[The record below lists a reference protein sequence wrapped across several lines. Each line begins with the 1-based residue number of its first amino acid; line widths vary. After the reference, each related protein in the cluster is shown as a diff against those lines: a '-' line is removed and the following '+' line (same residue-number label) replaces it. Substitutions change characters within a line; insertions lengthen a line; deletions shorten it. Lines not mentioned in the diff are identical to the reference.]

1 MAHECILDLREL
13 TARTGVTAEDVAK
26 RLIDYGFHAP
36 TLAFPVAGTLM
47 VEPTESEDLDEID
60 RFITAMIAI
69 RAEIDQVAN
78 GDFTVE
84 DSPLRNAPHTAAA
97 VISSDWAR
105 AYPREQ
111 AVFPVHT
118 LKQDKYFPPVGRI
131 DGAAGRPQPDLLL
144 PALEASR
151 TLRDLKTEDSAM
163 TENYT
168 ALYEE
173 HKKLGA
179 SFTDFGGWQM
189 PLKYSSELA
198 EHHAVRNAAGLFDL
212 SHMGEVWVTGPD
224 AAAFLDYA
232 LVGKISAMAV
242 GKAKYSLI
250 CNEDGGIIDD
260 LIVYRRRGPTA
271 RTGSSW
277 CPTPATPRWLPRPSP
292 SVPPDFDVVVEDVSA
307 ETSLIAVQGPKAE
320 EILLRLVP
328 AAQHELVTGL
338 KYYAA
343 VEVPFLV
350 AGASQELLLARTGY
364 TGEDGFEIFVANDD
378 AAALWQ
384 ALVAIADD
392 GELTPAGL
400 ASRDSLRLEAGM
412 PLYGNELSLEG
423 DPFAAGLGPVV
434 ALSKEG
440 DFVGKAALAAR
451 RQPAPVPPRAG
462 SWWASRASGRRAGR
476 GHYPVLKD
484 GNVVG
489 EVTSGQPSPT
499 LGYPVAMAYV
509 DVEFTEPGTALDID
523 LRGKTE
529 PFEVVALPFYKRSK
543 VARLRRSWLARN
555 PRSRGPWLAPWPAGP
570 GFHAC
575 CSFVALTHAF
585 ENPASRP
592 LEGKSPSAG

>member
-1 MAHECILDLREL
+1 
-13 TARTGVTAEDVAK
+13 
-26 RLIDYGFHAP
+26 
-36 TLAFPVAGTLM
+36 
-47 VEPTESEDLDEID
+47 
-60 RFITAMIAI
+60 
-69 RAEIDQVAN
+69 
-78 GDFTVE
+78 
-84 DSPLRNAPHTAAA
+84 
-97 VISSDWAR
+97 
-105 AYPREQ
+105 
-111 AVFPVHT
+111 
-118 LKQDKYFPPVGRI
+118 
-131 DGAAGRPQPDLLL
+131 
-144 PALEASR
+144 
-151 TLRDLKTEDSAM
+151 M

-198 EHHAVRNAAGLFDL
+198 EHHAVRKAAGIFDL

-224 AAAFLDYA
+224 AAAFLDFA

-260 LIVYRRRGPTA
+260 LITYRR
-271 RTGSSW
+271 
-277 CPTPATPRWLPRPSP
+277 PAAADGTDRFLV
-292 SVPPDFDVVVEDVSA
+292 VPNAGNAKTVAAALAERAAGFDVVVDDVSA

-320 EILLRLVP
+320 ELLLRLVP
-328 AAQHELVTGL
+328 AAQHSLVTEL

-350 AGASQELLLARTGY
+350 AGAGQELLLARTGY

-384 ALVAIADD
+384 AIVAIADE

-423 DPFAAGLGPVV
+423 DPFAAGLGAVV

-440 DFVGKAALAAR
+440 DFVGKAALAAKKEAGAGTTTGR
-451 RQPAPVPPRAG
+451 RLVG
-462 SWWASRASGRRAGR
+462 LKGLGRRAGR

-484 GNVVG
+484 GAVVG
-489 EVTSGQPSPT
+489 EVTSGQPSPS

-509 DVEFTEPGTALDID
+509 DVALTEPGTALDID

-529 PFEVVALPFYKRSK
+529 PFEVVALPFYKRPK
-543 VARLRRSWLARN
+543 
-555 PRSRGPWLAPWPAGP
+555 
-570 GFHAC
+570 
-575 CSFVALTHAF
+575 
-585 ENPASRP
+585 
-592 LEGKSPSAG
+592 

>member
-1 MAHECILDLREL
+1 
-13 TARTGVTAEDVAK
+13 
-26 RLIDYGFHAP
+26 
-36 TLAFPVAGTLM
+36 
-47 VEPTESEDLDEID
+47 
-60 RFITAMIAI
+60 
-69 RAEIDQVAN
+69 
-78 GDFTVE
+78 
-84 DSPLRNAPHTAAA
+84 
-97 VISSDWAR
+97 
-105 AYPREQ
+105 
-111 AVFPVHT
+111 
-118 LKQDKYFPPVGRI
+118 
-131 DGAAGRPQPDLLL
+131 
-144 PALEASR
+144 
-151 TLRDLKTEDSAM
+151 M

-198 EHHAVRNAAGLFDL
+198 EHHAVRKSAGLFDL

-260 LIVYRRRGPTA
+260 LITYRR
-271 RTGSSW
+271 
-277 CPTPATPRWLPRPSP
+277 PAAADGTDKFLV
-292 SVPPDFDVVVEDVSA
+292 VPNAGNAKVVAEALAERAAGFDVNVEDASA
-307 ETSLIAVQGPKAE
+307 VTSLIAVQGPKAE
-320 EILLRLVP
+320 AILLRLVP

-343 VEVPFLV
+343 VDVPFMF
-350 AGASQELLLARTGY
+350 GGGSQELLLARTGY
-364 TGEDGFEIFVANDD
+364 TGEDGFEIFVANDA

-384 ALVAIADD
+384 ALIAIAEE

-440 DFVGKAALAAR
+440 DFVGKAALAAKKE
-451 RQPAPVPPRAG
+451 AGAG
-462 SWWASRASGRRAGR
+462 STTGRKLVGLKGLGRRAGR

-484 GNVVG
+484 GTTVG

-523 LRGKTE
+523 LRGKSE
-529 PFEVVALPFYKRSK
+529 PFEVVALPFYKRQK
-543 VARLRRSWLARN
+543 
-555 PRSRGPWLAPWPAGP
+555 
-570 GFHAC
+570 
-575 CSFVALTHAF
+575 
-585 ENPASRP
+585 
-592 LEGKSPSAG
+592 